1 MPAWN
6 LAGSDLAVPAEAAL
20 VLWGLCAVF
29 GLLFTGA
36 LTVFAL
42 ELRALTRESGRQL
55 PGREF
60 QGFGRAA
67 PRIRL

>member
-6 LAGSDLAVPAEAAL
+6 LAGSDLAVPPEAAL

-29 GLLFTGA
+29 GLLLTGA
-36 LTVFAL
+36 LTAFAL
-42 ELRALTRESGRQL
+42 ELRSLFRESGRPL
-55 PGREF
+55 PGSEF

-67 PRIRL
+67 PRIRV